1 MSKHSSAPALE
12 DDASAPIRL
21 KMSNLLSRAQM
32 EAQLQIMKVDSL
44 VKDLSLRLAGKG
56 LSSSEMHAAMSEAL
70 AQHPCLVSMI
80 TYDAKGVVQA
90 AEPSQFHFMV
100 GLDISHSPNVAE
112 MLATW
117 MPVMSDVF
125 QPQRGPAGS
134 TISMPAFDREGKFIG
149 AVSALFSVPIMMK
162 AILPQLVEGT
172 GFSFTILQR
181 DGKIIYDTD
190 EAQIGMITTQ
200 GEDFAGFPQLQALAA
215 RVVKNPTG
223 WGTHSYYVDL
233 AHKQVVNKETC
244 WTTIGG
250 HGIFWR
256 LAIERQI

>member
-1 MSKHSSAPALE
+1 MSKHSSAPAQE

-21 KMSNLLSRAQM
+21 KMSNLLSKAQM
-32 EAQLQIMKVDSL
+32 DAQLEIMKVDSL

-56 LSSSEMHAAMSEAL
+56 LNSSEMRSAMNEML
-70 AQHPCLVSMI
+70 VQHPCLVSMI
-80 TYDAKGVVQA
+80 TFDPKGIVLA
-90 AEPSQFHFMV
+90 AEPASFHALEAIDLSQ
-100 GLDISHSPNVAE
+100 SPNVAE

-134 TISMPAFDREGKFIG
+134 AISMPAFDRDGKFIG
-149 AVSALFSVPIMMK
+149 SVSALFSVPAMMN
-162 AILPQLVEGT
+162 AILPRLVEGT

-190 EAQIGMITTQ
+190 AEQIGMITTH
-200 GEDFAGFPQLQALAA
+200 GDDFAGFPQLQALAA

-233 AHKQVVNKETC
+233 AGSGAKLFF
-244 WTTIGG
+244 
-250 HGIFWR
+250 GIMT
-256 LAIERQI
+256 ERDCYSNNILLCYQYR